1 MNWQNELVIY
11 IHELS
16 DVSDK
21 GDKNMRDKYNMEG
34 KDNVEDE
41 NSMRDE
47 SSVEDIHDDY
57 ESDSSENKSY
67 TIEDIAKELGLNKS
81 TVSRAIS
88 GKGRVSQATRERV
101 LSFVQQRNY
110 TPNVMAKGLA
120 NGKTYNL
127 GMVFPTDERD
137 TNASFFRD
145 CLKGISEVAVS
156 HNYDILLMATSQ
168 HQNLTQIQ
176 RVIAKH
182 KVDGFIISR
191 SVEDSSVQH
200 LLNEKKIPFVVIG
213 PSENN
218 GDLCVDNPNKEA
230 SKELTEI
237 MLMKGLR
244 RLALFGGNRMH
255 RVSKSRLE
263 GFLEA
268 HKRQGLEANPA
279 LFFANIE
286 NYQNTMKAVKQ
297 TLDIG
302 IDGILCMDDFIT
314 NLVLRCLRENGIKIP
329 EQVKLA
335 SFYDSLQLEYNVPTV
350 TSIRFNTKNL
360 GRNACLMLLEQLGED
375 LIEEPSMINYQVI
388 LRESTYN

>member
-1 MNWQNELVIY
+1 ME
-11 IHELS
+11 
-16 DVSDK
+16 DK
-21 GDKNMRDKYNMEG
+21 GEIIKKEETISKGEVTG
-34 KDNVEDE
+34 KDEMINKGEE
-41 NSMRDE
+41 NC
-47 SSVEDIHDDY
+47 
-57 ESDSSENKSY
+57 
-67 TIEDIAKELGLNKS
+67 TIEDIARELGLNKS

-88 GKGRVSQATRERV
+88 GKGRVSQTTRDRV

-127 GMVFPTDERD
+127 GIVFPTDFEG
-137 TNASFFRD
+137 TNVSFFMD
-145 CLKGISEVAVS
+145 CLNGISEVALAY
-156 HNYDILLMATSQ
+156 NYDILLITTSQ
-168 HQNLTQIQ
+168 HQDLKQIQ

-191 SVEDSSVQH
+191 SVEESSVQY
-200 LLNEKKIPFVVIG
+200 LLKEKNIPFVVIG
-213 PSENN
+213 PAEGNDN
-218 GDLCVDNPNKEA
+218 FYVDNPNKEA
-230 SKELTEI
+230 SMELTEI

-255 RVSKSRLE
+255 KVSKSRLA

-268 HKRQGLEANPA
+268 HRKQGLEANPS

-286 NYQNTMKAVKQ
+286 NYQKTIKAVKQ

-302 IDGILCMDDFIT
+302 VDGILCMDDFIT
-314 NLVLRCLRENGIKIP
+314 NLVLRCLRENGIKVP

-335 SFYDSLQLEYNVPTV
+335 SFYDNIQLEYNVPTV
-350 TSIRFNTKNL
+350 TSVRFDTRNL
-360 GRNACLMLLEQLGED
+360 GKNACYMLLKQLGE
-375 LIEEPSMINYQVI
+375 LSIEEPSTINYQVI

>member
-1 MNWQNELVIY
+1 MK
-11 IHELS
+11 S
-16 DVSDK
+16 
-21 GDKNMRDKYNMEG
+21 
-34 KDNVEDE
+34 KDNMEDE
-41 NSMRDE
+41 NEMENENSIKDE
-47 SSVEDIHDDY
+47 SNIKDESIVGDIHDEHEADN
-57 ESDSSENKSY
+57 SENKSY

-88 GKGRVSQATRERV
+88 GKGRVSRATRERV

-110 TPNVMAKGLA
+110 TPNVMAKGLV

-127 GMVFPTDERD
+127 GIIFPTDESD
-137 TNASFFRD
+137 TNASFFQD
-145 CLKGISEVAVS
+145 CLKGISEVALA

-168 HQNLTQIQ
+168 HQNLAQIQ

-191 SVEDSSVQH
+191 SVEDSSVQY
-200 LLNEKKIPFVVIG
+200 LLAEKKVPFVVIG

-218 GDLCVDNPNKEA
+218 ENFCVDNPNKEA
-230 SKELTEI
+230 SRELTEI
-237 MLMKGLR
+237 MLMKGLH
-244 RLALFGGNRMH
+244 RLALFGGNRIH

-268 HKRQGLEANPA
+268 HKRQGVEANPA

-286 NYQNTMKAVKQ
+286 NYQNTTKAVKQ

-302 IDGILCMDDFIT
+302 VDGILCMDDFIT

-350 TSIRFNTKNL
+350 TGVRFNTENL
-360 GRNACLMLLEQLGED
+360 GRNACLMLLKQLSEAS
-375 LIEEPSMINYQVI
+375 IEELYLINYQVI